1 MKMNSKTIGL
11 LVSVALLGTLLLTG
25 CGSSTGTT
33 TSGSEPTDAKPKTFQ
48 GIISTGGT
56 DAIAYAM
63 AASMSNIIA
72 ANYPEIQLSVQASGG
87 GQENQENLIAKRAE
101 FGFIYSPDIS
111 DALAGNGAAKG
122 REAEFKELRAVFAF
136 PYGALQI
143 ITQADSGIKTI
154 SDLKG
159 KKISVGA
166 PGSSGATVV
175 WPNILKYYGI
185 DDKNT
190 KFEYLNTAT
199 AADAIKDGV
208 IDSMSLLTKGAVG
221 GVSNV
226 ALTKKIRM
234 VSIPHD
240 ATFDKIIKEVPGYY
254 KTEGKQ
260 DLYGKNQ
267 VNDAP
272 VQTLGLTCI
281 VATRSDVPDDVI
293 YKYTKEIFENL
304 PELAKSHASAKD
316 VTLDDALNTLVLP
329 LHPGAEKYFKEVGKL
344 K

>member
-1 MKMNSKTIGL
+1 MKRKIVGL
-11 LVSVALLGTLLLTG
+11 LVALAFLGSSVLTG
-25 CGSSTGTT
+25 CGSSTSTT
-33 TSGSEPTDAKPKTFQ
+33 TSGGSASTDAKPKTFQ

-56 DAIAYAM
+56 DAVAYAM
-63 AASMSNIIA
+63 AASMSNIVA
-72 ANYPEIQLSVQASGG
+72 RNYPEIQLSVQASGG
-87 GQENQENLIAKRAE
+87 GQENQENLIAKRVE
-101 FGFIYSPDIS
+101 FGFLYSPDIS
-111 DALAGNGAAKG
+111 DALVGNGAAKG
-122 REAEFKELRAVFAF
+122 REAEYKELRAVFAF

-143 ITQADSGIKTI
+143 MTQADSGIKTI

-159 KKISVGA
+159 KKICVGA
-166 PGSSGATVV
+166 PGSSGATIV
-175 WPNILKYYGI
+175 WPRILGYYGI

-199 AADAIKDGV
+199 AADALKDNV
-208 IDSMSLLTKGAVG
+208 IDAMTLLTKGAVG

-226 ALTKKIRM
+226 ALTKKLRM

-240 ATFDKIIKEVPGYY
+240 ATFDKILKEVPGYY

-272 VQTLGLTCI
+272 IQTLGLTCI
-281 VATRSDVPDDVI
+281 VATRSDVPEDVI

-304 PELAKSHASAKD
+304 PELGKSHGSAKD
-316 VTLDDALNTLVLP
+316 VTLDDALKTLVLP
-329 LHPGAEKYFKEVGKL
+329 LHPGAEKYFKEIGKI